1 MKIPVLSLDKPNK
14 NGRIYPR
21 DVIEKALQKYR
32 DEYVSKSRAMVTRN
46 IPTQNDIDLGDV
58 VGIVKDIITTD
69 EEVLAEVQFLNL
81 PKAQGLEEALT
92 SGKLYMRTSGIGK
105 MTKQADGT
113 FKIDDGY
120 EFISCFLTN
129 DPA

>member
-46 IPTQNDIDLGDV
+46 IPTQNDPPFGQGMNQTAAKTDGDE
-58 VGIVKDIITTD
+58 G
-69 EEVLAEVQFLNL
+69 EED
-81 PKAQGLEEALT
+81 QG
-92 SGKLYMRTSGIGK
+92 
-105 MTKQADGT
+105 
-113 FKIDDGY
+113 
-120 EFISCFLTN
+120 
-129 DPA
+129 